1 MAIDKTHKIPNAPNL
16 RFPEFSEDWEEC
28 KVGDYGK
35 VITGRTPPT
44 KDSANYEDGKY
55 LWASP
60 ADLSDTKYISNTQTR
75 LSALGFSKTCKLP
88 KGSILATCIGST
100 IGKMGMASTEM
111 STNQQINAIVVSS
124 NSDNHFVYYA
134 LQSRFPKYLMSVAV
148 QAVPIMSKSTFEHLV
163 NYTTCIEEQHKIG
176 SLLNLIDERISTQ
189 IGAIEDY
196 KKLKGYL
203 IDELIEQRGRTMK
216 IGDVIAQRTERNR
229 KNDDYTV
236 LSVNNQ
242 KGFIAQSEQFEER
255 EVASEDK
262 SNYKI
267 VRRDDFAYN
276 PARINVGS
284 IARLSNYD
292 CGIVSPMYI
301 CFHSDERVLPEFL
314 GYFFES
320 RYFATEVDKRLE
332 GSVRLCLSY
341 DGLCDISIQILN
353 VENQQAIIQKLDA
366 VSQKIALEEQCLD
379 LFKQQ
384 KAYLLKNM
392 FV

>member
-1 MAIDKTHKIPNAPNL
+1 M
-16 RFPEFSEDWEEC
+16 SE
-28 KVGDYGK
+28 
-35 VITGRTPPT
+35 
-44 KDSANYEDGKY
+44 
-55 LWASP
+55 
-60 ADLSDTKYISNTQTR
+60 
-75 LSALGFSKTCKLP
+75 
-88 KGSILATCIGST
+88 GSIPVYGGNGLRGYTDSWNHQGEYVLIGRQGALCGNVKYVSGDTYITEHAIAVKASESNNTKFLQYLFERMDLGRYSDQSAQPGLAVNKLLKLKARIPHLN
-100 IGKMGMASTEM
+100 E
-111 STNQQINAIVVSS
+111 QIKIA
-124 NSDNHFVYYA
+124 DFFA
-134 LQSRFPKYLMSVAV
+134 LLDSR
-148 QAVPIMSKSTFEHLV
+148 IT
-163 NYTTCIEEQHKIG
+163 
-176 SLLNLIDERISTQ
+176 TQ

-196 KKLKGYL
+196 KKQKGYL

-341 DGLCDISIQILN
+341 DGLCDISIQIPN

-384 KAYLLKNM
+384 KTYLLKNM

>member
-16 RFPEFSEDWEEC
+16 RFPEFEREWGSYTLGEICSEFQS
-28 KVGDYGK
+28 GK
-35 VITGRTPPT
+35 NI
-44 KDSANYEDGKY
+44 KADSIMSE
-55 LWASP
+55 
-60 ADLSDTKYISNTQTR
+60 
-75 LSALGFSKTCKLP
+75 
-88 KGSILATCIGST
+88 GSIPVYGGNGLRGYTDSWNHQGEYVLIGRQGALCGNVKYVSGDTYITEHAIAVKASESNNTKFLQYLFERMDLGRYSDQSAQPGLAVNKLLKLKARIPHLN
-100 IGKMGMASTEM
+100 E
-111 STNQQINAIVVSS
+111 QIKIA
-124 NSDNHFVYYA
+124 DFFA
-134 LQSRFPKYLMSVAV
+134 LLDSR
-148 QAVPIMSKSTFEHLV
+148 IT
-163 NYTTCIEEQHKIG
+163 
-176 SLLNLIDERISTQ
+176 TQ

-341 DGLCDISIQILN
+341 DGLCDISIQIPN